1 MVARLCYQQTKV
13 DGAPMT
19 ILVGADV
26 VQIIR
31 EQQEWVRERWNRG
44 LPLRSTADRAKRMAA
59 IRVQLVKDILHLHD
73 GTVRLAAWGLRPS
86 DHSISGESRQAGDH
100 SGSPARSRVRGAAEI
115 AATRPSGSS
124 APWSSK
130 TSAPLHS
137 KVQPWPGCSAMLR
150 AAHQSIASAAGQ
162 AGSWAHM
169 TAARAR

>member
-1 MVARLCYQQTKV
+1 
-13 DGAPMT
+13 MT

-31 EQQEWVRERWNRG
+31 EQQERVRERWNRG
-44 LPLRSTADRAKRMAA
+44 LPLRGTADRAKRMAA

-73 GTVRLAAWGLRPS
+73 GTVRLAWGLRPS
-86 DHSISGESRQAGDH
+86 DHSISGESRQPGDH

-137 KVQPWPGCSAMLR
+137 KVQ
-150 AAHQSIASAAGQ
+150 
-162 AGSWAHM
+162 
-169 TAARAR
+169 